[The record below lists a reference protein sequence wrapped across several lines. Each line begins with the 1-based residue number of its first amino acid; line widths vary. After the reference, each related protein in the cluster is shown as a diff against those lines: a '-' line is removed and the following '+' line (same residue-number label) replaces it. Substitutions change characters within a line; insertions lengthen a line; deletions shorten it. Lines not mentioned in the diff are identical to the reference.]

1 MNTAERKKLMA
12 GVFRN
17 LYGEDP
23 DIWVRAPGRVD
34 LMGSHTDYNLGF
46 VMTMPISRD
55 LWIAASARDPRKRKD
70 PVIDIYSLNL
80 EEQARADLNTLQKT
94 ENHPWIDYPAGVAS
108 ILQSR
113 GYSLKGFNGVVH
125 STIPI
130 GSGLSSSAAFEAAA
144 ITLFQEMSGF
154 AVDPLESAKI
164 CQLAENSFVGMNC
177 GILDQ
182 YSSILGEKNKTVL
195 LDCKQL
201 THEAVP
207 FPGEFQAVVCDTN
220 APRQLTESKYGERR
234 SQCEEGARIIGR
246 RFPEVDSLRDA
257 GLEQLEE
264 VSSEMPEPV
273 YKRSRFVIEENR
285 RVLELGDA
293 LRNRSHTEIA
303 KLFRESFTGAR
314 DLFEISVPAMEQM
327 IDAMNG
333 SPGIIG
339 GRQAGAGFGGCM
351 IALVEKKKTE
361 PFSESVVNRYRQL
374 SGLQADVYPV
384 STAAG
389 AGRIEGE

>member
-55 LWIAASARDPRKRKD
+55 LLIAASARDPRKGKD

-94 ENHPWIDYPAGVAS
+94 ETHPWIDYPAGVAS

-293 LRNRSHTEIA
+293 LRNRSYTGITR
-303 KLFRESFTGAR
+303 LFRESFTGAR

-351 IALVEKKKTE
+351 IALVEKEKTE
-361 PFSESVVNRYRQL
+361 PFTESVVNRYRQL

-389 AGRIEGE
+389 AGKIEGD